1 MTLFEIEIKSLLGT
15 KDQADLLIEKL
26 KNTDP
31 DLQILGS
38 HSQLNHYFTG
48 GDLKLLYDNLSAHID
63 NEKKANFQ
71 ELVSKAKDYSV
82 RTRLADDKVI
92 FVMKL
97 SVDDTTSSNGT
108 ARLEFESTVN
118 LSLDELDA
126 ILLKSGFTY
135 QAKWSRDRQEFTYK
149 GKTVTIDKN
158 AGYGYLAEFE
168 AVIDDVSKTEE
179 TKHNLRSIMSE
190 LGVAELNQDRLA
202 RMFDYYNHNWQD
214 YYGTD
219 KVFTIE

>member
-1 MTLFEIEIKSLLGT
+1 MPLFEIEIKSLLGT

-31 DLQILGS
+31 NLQILGR

-48 GDLKLLYDNLSAHID
+48 GDLKLLYENLNSHI
-63 NEKKANFQ
+63 NEEKKVNFQ
-71 ELVSKAKDYSV
+71 ELVSKAKEYSV

-108 ARLEFESTVN
+108 ARLEFESIVN

-126 ILLKSGFTY
+126 ILLNSGFIY

-179 TKHNLRSIMSE
+179 TKNNLRSIMSE

>member
-1 MTLFEIEIKSLLGT
+1 M
-15 KDQADLLIEKL
+15 
-26 KNTDP
+26 
-31 DLQILGS
+31 
-38 HSQLNHYFTG
+38 
-48 GDLKLLYDNLSAHID
+48 LLYENLNSHI
-63 NEKKANFQ
+63 NEEKKVNFQ

-149 GKTVTIDKN
+149 GQTVTIDKN

-168 AVIDDVSKTEE
+168 KVVDSQEKADAARTEIDSFMAQVGA
-179 TKHNLRSIMSE
+179 LE
-190 LGVAELNQDRLA
+190 LPQDRLE
-202 RMFDYYNHNWQD
+202 RMFAYYNTHWPE
-214 YYGTD
+214 YYGTEKIFD
-219 KVFTIE
+219 IQ